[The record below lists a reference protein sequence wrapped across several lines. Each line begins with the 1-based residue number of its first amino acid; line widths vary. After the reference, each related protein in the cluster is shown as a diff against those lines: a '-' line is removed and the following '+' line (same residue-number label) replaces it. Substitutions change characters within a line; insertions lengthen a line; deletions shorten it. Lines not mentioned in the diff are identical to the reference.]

1 MRATSTFTPSAS
13 TVSDAERSGVFAA
26 GDLAFAEMVVRRAG
40 ITDPLC
46 ATALALA
53 AKAVRLDHVCAEL
66 TEPGIALLW
75 SSDEDDGPVTGPPA
89 SEALLGA
96 LASAGAV
103 VEHVAEGADIDQL
116 GDAPVVLSA
125 HRCYLRR
132 YAILEQLVADR
143 LGGLE
148 QLAAPPGLD
157 AVLDE
162 VAGDADVAQRD
173 AVRRAFSWPVSVIA
187 GGPGTGKTTTV
198 ALVLRVASALP
209 DPLTVALAAP
219 TGKAAARLDEAVRA
233 AMPDADADVLPQA
246 RTLHR
251 LLGVGR
257 DGVAR
262 GGRLLDADVIV
273 VDEASMVSLP
283 LLAATLG
290 KARPDAR
297 VILVGDPD
305 QLASI
310 EVGAVLADVVE
321 AAAASSGVVVSTLTT
336 AHRFEDARG
345 VPSLAAAI
353 RSGSVAEF
361 DAAIAAH
368 PDLHSLAPDGGLGA
382 LVARVT
388 DHAVE
393 QIEAARSG
401 DADRA
406 LALVASL
413 GVLCATKR
421 GQGSTAWWNAAVE
434 SELVTRGMLRR
445 RDLDYVGR
453 PLLVTRTDALTGLT
467 NGMIGVVVANGDD
480 RRAIFEVGAFAP
492 EAVAWAATVWALT
505 IHKSQGSEY
514 DEVVVSLPGPDSP
527 ILTRELIYTA
537 VTRARRTVTLV
548 APAGSLQAA
557 LSRRVA
563 RSSGLAARLSGP
575 PTAEGHLA

>member
-1 MRATSTFTPSAS
+1 MSAASTFRPSAS
-13 TVSDAERSGVFAA
+13 TVSDAERSGVFSA

-40 ITDPLC
+40 ITDPVC

-75 SSDEDDGPVTGPPA
+75 SSDDDDGPVTEPPGCG
-89 SEALLGA
+89 ALLGA
-96 LASAGAV
+96 LAGAGGL
-103 VEHVAEGADIDQL
+103 VEHVAEGADIDHL

-132 YAILEQLVADR
+132 YAILEQFVADR

-148 QLAAPPGLD
+148 QLAALPGLD

-162 VAGDADVAQRD
+162 VAGDADAAQRD
-173 AVRRAFSWPVSVIA
+173 AVRRAFRWPVSVIA

-198 ALVLRVASALP
+198 ALVLRVARALP
-209 DPLTVALAAP
+209 GPLTVALAAP

-233 AMPDADADVLPQA
+233 AMPDADVLSQV

-262 GGRLLDADVIV
+262 GDRLLGADVIV

-283 LLAATLG
+283 LLAATLRR
-290 KARPDAR
+290 ARPDAR

-321 AAAASSGVVVSTLTT
+321 AAAAHSGVVVSTLTT
-336 AHRFEDARG
+336 AHRFEHARG

-353 RSGSVAEF
+353 RSGSVDEF
-361 DAAIAAH
+361 DAAIEAH
-368 PDLHSLAPDGGLGA
+368 RELHSVAPDGALEA

-393 QIEAARSG
+393 QIHAARAG
-401 DADRA
+401 DADHA

-421 GQGSTAWWNAAVE
+421 GQGSTAWWNAAIE
-434 SELVTRGMLRR
+434 SALVRRGMLRR

-453 PLLVTRTDALTGLT
+453 PLLVTRNDPLTGLA
-467 NGMIGVVVANGDD
+467 NGMVGVVVANGDD
-480 RRAIFEVGAFAP
+480 RLAVFDVGSFAP
-492 EAVAWAATVWALT
+492 EAVAWAETVWALT

-537 VTRARRTVTLV
+537 VTRARRSVTLL

-563 RSSGLAARLSGP
+563 RASGLTARLTGP
-575 PTAEGHLA
+575 RTTDGHLE

>member
-1 MRATSTFTPSAS
+1 MPSAAI
-13 TVSDAERSGVFAA
+13 VGDAEGAGVFST

-40 ITDPLC
+40 ISDPMC
-46 ATALALA
+46 ATALALI

-66 TEPGIALLW
+66 TESGIAQLW
-75 SSDEDDGPVTGPPA
+75 ASDDGDSAPAGPPTA
-89 SEALLGA
+89 ETLLGA
-96 LASAGAV
+96 LARAGGV
-103 VEHVAEGADIDQL
+103 VEHVAEGADVDPY

-132 YAILEQLVADR
+132 YATLEQFVADR
-143 LGGLE
+143 LGQLE
-148 QLAAPPGLD
+148 QLQEPPGLD
-157 AVLDE
+157 EVLE
-162 VAGDADVAQRD
+162 RVARDADVAQRE
-173 AVRRAFSWPVSVIA
+173 AVRRAFGCPVSVIA

-198 ALVLRVASALP
+198 ALVLRVAGALP
-209 DPLTVALAAP
+209 EPLTVALAAP

-233 AMPDADADVLPQA
+233 VMPDADVGELAPA
-246 RTLHR
+246 RTLHG

-257 DGVAR
+257 DGVVR
-262 GGRLLDADVIV
+262 VQRPLDADVIV

-283 LLAATLG
+283 LLAATLRR
-290 KARPDAR
+290 ARPNAR

-321 AAAASSGVVVSTLTT
+321 AAAAASGVVVSTLTI

-345 VPSLAAAI
+345 VPSLASAV
-353 RSGSVAEF
+353 RSGSVAEL

-368 PDLHSLAPDGGLGA
+368 RDLHTRAPEEGLEA
-382 LVARVT
+382 LVAHVT

-393 QIEAARSG
+393 LIVAARDG
-401 DADRA
+401 DAERS

-421 GQGSTAWWNAAVE
+421 GPGSTAWWNAAIE
-434 SELVTRGMLRR
+434 AALVARGMLRR
-445 RDLDYVGR
+445 RDVDYVGR
-453 PLLVTRTDALTGLT
+453 PLLVTRNDPLTGLA
-467 NGMIGVVVANGDD
+467 NGMIGVVVADGDD
-480 RRAIFEVGAFAP
+480 RRAVFEIGAFEP
-492 EAVAWAATVWALT
+492 QDVAWADTVWALT

-537 VTRARRTVTLV
+537 VTRARRSVTLV
-548 APAGSLQAA
+548 APKGSLEAA

-563 RSSGLAARLSGP
+563 RSSGLAARLSRPRAADGRR
-575 PTAEGHLA
+575 T